1 MIEFDK
7 LKQGIHSGSK
17 IGIICHKNPDADAI
31 GSMLALKYI
40 LETFGKQ
47 VEAIC
52 VDELDKVNKLIF
64 GEVKIRSEVP
74 TEVDVLIFVD
84 CSCLEISGIESA
96 SLEKVKTISIDHH
109 ASHNG
114 FADLNIVWE
123 VSSTCEI
130 IFDMIKYFNVSLNS
144 EVAKWLLAGIS
155 FDTGGLKH
163 DNTTAKVYR
172 IVKELVEAGA
182 NLEKLNNIL
191 YRTCSVRDLQMYGRI
206 FRLAKVNENGV
217 LSCIISRD
225 EIKDLS
231 CCEFEVKRAIDYLNQ
246 IQDIKLSL
254 LGFEEEANLVKF
266 SLRSNND
273 MYDVSKIA
281 QLFDGGG
288 HKKAAGFRIEV

>member
-7 LKQGIHSGSK
+7 FKQEIHSGSI

-31 GSMLALKYI
+31 GSMLGLKYI

-47 VEAIC
+47 VEVIC
-52 VDELDKVNKLIF
+52 VDELDNVNKLIF
-64 GEVKIRSEVP
+64 GEVEIRSEVQKGI
-74 TEVDVLIFVD
+74 DVLIFVD
-84 CSCLEISGIESA
+84 CSCLEVSGIGNA
-96 SLEKVKTISIDHH
+96 SLGRVKTISIDHH
-109 ASHNG
+109 ASHNW
-114 FADLNIVWE
+114 FADFNIVWE

-130 IFDMIKYFNVSLNS
+130 IFDMIKYFNLELNS

-172 IVKELVEAGA
+172 IVKELVEARA

-191 YRTCSVRDLQMYGRI
+191 FRSCTARDLRMYGRI
-206 FRLAKVNENGV
+206 FRMAKVNRNGV

-225 EIKDLS
+225 EINDLS
-231 CCEFEVKRAIDYLNQ
+231 CSEFEVKKAIDYLNQ
-246 IQDIKLSL
+246 IQDIKMSL
-254 LGFEEEANLVKF
+254 LGFEQNEKTVKF

-273 MYDVSKIA
+273 NYDVSKIA
-281 QLFDGGG
+281 QLFEGGG
-288 HKKAAGFRIEV
+288 HKKAAGFRVEV